1 MAIRLVCLARP
12 PYSHIPA
19 QTSTVNRYLFPT
31 SRWERVAP
39 AAAPA
44 KQKPPRP
51 NQGRRG
57 LRGTTPVGRATT
69 RVAAAHSFGALSG
82 APAASYWRTS
92 VRRSPVECGI
102 G

>member
-1 MAIRLVCLARP
+1 MAIRLGCLARP
-12 PYSHIPA
+12 PYSHIPV

-31 SRWERVAP
+31 LPWERDASH
-39 AAAPA
+39 AAPA

-69 RVAAAHSFGALSG
+69 RVAATHSFSALSG
-82 APAASYWRTS
+82 APAAGYWRPS
-92 VRRSPVECGI
+92 VRRSPVECGV